1 MGSAMPGAGTKR
13 RTFEHAAQAASTRV
27 REQGSGPRGRIGAG
41 FGKHGSGSMDA
52 IILQVLNGLDKGS
65 AYALIALGLTLI
77 FGTLGVVNFA
87 HGALF
92 MIGAFVTVT
101 FQRLLSLS
109 FVTEDPTQ
117 KDFLGNPLKV
127 KTPYV
132 ESWFDPDIGQAII
145 DWAVPISLILVVP
158 VMVLVGLAMERGLIR
173 HFYRRPHADQILV
186 TFGLAIVL
194 QEIVKYFFGA
204 NPIPTPAPSQF
215 AGSFDFGAL
224 MGFDP
229 GVIIYPYW
237 RMIYFLFSLLIIGLV
252 FAFLQFT
259 TFGMVVR
266 AGMADRETVGLLG
279 IDINRRFSITFGIA
293 AAVAGT
299 AGAMYTPINS
309 PNYHMGMDFL
319 VLSFV
324 VVVVGGMGSLP
335 GAVLAGFLLG
345 ILESF
350 ASMNEVKAIFPG
362 IDQIVI
368 YLVAIV
374 ILLIRPR
381 GLMGKAGIFED

>member
-1 MGSAMPGAGTKR
+1 
-13 RTFEHAAQAASTRV
+13 
-27 REQGSGPRGRIGAG
+27 
-41 FGKHGSGSMDA
+41 MDA
-52 IILQVLNGLDKGS
+52 IILQILNGLDKGS

-92 MIGAFVTVT
+92 MIGAFCAVT
-101 FQRLLSLS
+101 LSRILTLS
-109 FVTEDPTQ
+109 HVVVDSTKT
-117 KDFLGNPLKV
+117 DFLGRPLEV
-127 KTPYV
+127 QVPYV
-132 ESWFDPDIGQAII
+132 YDIFGEATGAAII
-145 DWAVPISLILVVP
+145 DWAVPLSILFAIP
-158 VMVLVGLAMERGLIR
+158 VMLFVGVAMERGLIKY
-173 HFYRRPHADQILV
+173 FYKRPHADQILV

-194 QEIVKYFFGA
+194 QEIIKYFYGA
-204 NPIPTPAPSQF
+204 NPIPTPAPAAF
-215 AGSFDFGAL
+215 TGSFDFGAIL
-224 MGFDP
+224 GFDP
-229 GVIIYPYW
+229 NTIIYPYW
-237 RMIYFLFSLLIIGLV
+237 RLVYFAFAAVIIGAV

-279 IDINRRFSITFGIA
+279 INIDRRFTIMFGLA
-293 AAVAGT
+293 AAVAGL
-299 AGAMYTPINS
+299 AGVMYTPINS

-350 ASMNEVKAIFPG
+350 ASMREVIDLIPG
-362 IDQIVI
+362 INQVVI

-374 ILLIRPR
+374 ILLTRPR
-381 GLMGKAGIFED
+381 GLLGRKGVMED

>member
-1 MGSAMPGAGTKR
+1 M
-13 RTFEHAAQAASTRV
+13 E
-27 REQGSGPRGRIGAG
+27 
-41 FGKHGSGSMDA
+41 A
-52 IILQVLNGLDKGS
+52 ILLQVLNGLDKGS

-92 MIGAFVTVT
+92 MIGAFCAVT
-101 FQRLLSLS
+101 FSRLMTLSY
-109 FVTEDPTQ
+109 VTEDPTQ

-127 KTPYV
+127 ETPYV
-132 ESWFDPDIGQAII
+132 ESWLGTDLGSTMI
-145 DWAVPISLILVVP
+145 DWAVPLSILFAIP
-158 VMVLVGLAMERGLIR
+158 VMIVVGLAMERGLIKY
-173 HFYRRPHADQILV
+173 FYKRPHADQILV

-204 NPIPTPAPSQF
+204 NPIPTPAPEVF

-224 MGFDP
+224 VGLEA
-229 GVIIYPYW
+229 GQIIYPYW
-237 RMIYFLFSLLIIGLV
+237 RLV
-252 FAFLQFT
+252 YFAFAAVIVAAVFSFLRFT

-279 IDINRRFSITFGIA
+279 INIDKRFTIMFAIA
-293 AAVAGT
+293 AVVAGL
-299 AGAMYTPINS
+299 AGVMYTPINS

-350 ASMNEVKAIFPG
+350 ASMAQVVSFIPG
-362 IDQIVI
+362 INQIII
-368 YLVAIV
+368 YLIAIV
-374 ILLIRPR
+374 ILLTRPR
-381 GLMGKAGIFED
+381 GLMGRKGVMEE

>member
-1 MGSAMPGAGTKR
+1 
-13 RTFEHAAQAASTRV
+13 
-27 REQGSGPRGRIGAG
+27 
-41 FGKHGSGSMDA
+41 MDA
-52 IILQVLNGLDKGS
+52 IILQILNGLDKGS

-92 MIGAFVTVT
+92 MIGAFCAVT
-101 FQRLLSLS
+101 FSKFLS
-109 FVTEDPTQ
+109 FSHTIIDDTQ

-127 KTPYV
+127 DVPYIHD
-132 ESWFDPDIGQAII
+132 WFGVATGDAII
-145 DWAVPISLILVVP
+145 DWAVPLSIIFTIP
-158 VMVLVGLAMERGLIR
+158 VMIAIGFIMERGLIK
-173 HFYRRPHADQILV
+173 HFYKRPHADQILV

-194 QEIVKYFFGA
+194 QEVIKYFYGA
-204 NPIPTPAPSQF
+204 NPIPTPAPAVF
-215 AGSFDFGAL
+215 AGSFDFGSM
-224 MGFDP
+224 MGFDANT
-229 GVIIYPYW
+229 IIYPYW
-237 RMIYFLFSLLIIGLV
+237 RLVYFAFSAVIIGAV

-279 IDINRRFSITFGIA
+279 INIDKRFTIMFGIA
-293 AAVAGT
+293 AAVAGL
-299 AGAMYTPINS
+299 AGVMYAPINS

-350 ASMNEVKAIFPG
+350 ASMAAVLEFIPG
-362 IDQIVI
+362 INQIII
-368 YLVAIV
+368 YLVAII
-374 ILLIRPR
+374 ILLTRPR
-381 GLMGKAGIFED
+381 GLMGRKGVMEE

>member
-1 MGSAMPGAGTKR
+1 MD
-13 RTFEHAAQAASTRV
+13 
-27 REQGSGPRGRIGAG
+27 G
-41 FGKHGSGSMDA
+41 F
-52 IILQVLNGLDKGS
+52 ILQILNGLDKGS

-92 MIGAFVTVT
+92 MLGAFCAVIFSRILT
-101 FQRLLSLS
+101 LSHQ
-109 FVTEDPTQ
+109 VVDETRT
-117 KDFLGNPLKV
+117 DFLGNPMKV
-127 KTPYV
+127 DVFYAQEWFG
-132 ESWFDPDIGQAII
+132 ESAGAWMI
-145 DWAVPISLILVVP
+145 DWAVPMSILFAIP
-158 VMVLVGLAMERGLIR
+158 IMIAIGWAMERGLIR
-173 HFYRRPHADQILV
+173 HFYKRPHADQILV
-186 TFGLAIVL
+186 TFGLAIVI

-204 NPIPTPAPSQF
+204 NPIPTPAPEAF
-215 AGSFDFGAL
+215 RGSFDFGAL
-224 MGFDP
+224 LGFDP
-229 GVIIYPYW
+229 NTIIYPYW
-237 RMIYFLFSLLIIGLV
+237 RLVYFAFAVVIIAAV

-266 AGMADRETVGLLG
+266 AGMADRETVGILG
-279 IDINRRFSITFGIA
+279 IDIDRRFTLMFGIA
-293 AAVAGT
+293 AAVAGL
-299 AGAMYTPINS
+299 AGVMYTPINS

-350 ASMNEVKAIFPG
+350 ASIGAVIDLIPG
-362 IDQIVI
+362 INQVVI

-374 ILLIRPR
+374 ILLTRPR
-381 GLMGKAGIFED
+381 GLMGRKGVMEE

>member
-1 MGSAMPGAGTKR
+1 
-13 RTFEHAAQAASTRV
+13 
-27 REQGSGPRGRIGAG
+27 
-41 FGKHGSGSMDA
+41 MDA
-52 IILQVLNGLDKGS
+52 LLLQILNGLDKGS

-92 MIGAFVTVT
+92 MIGAFCAVTI
-101 FQRLLSLS
+101 QRILSLS
-109 FVTEDPTQ
+109 FETVDETQ

-132 ESWFDPDIGQAII
+132 ESWFGPEIGAWMI
-145 DWAVPISLILVVP
+145 DWAVPLA
-158 VMVLVGLAMERGLIR
+158 VLATIPIMLAVGYTMERGLIK
-173 HFYRRPHADQILV
+173 HFYKRPHADQILV

-204 NPIPTPAPSQF
+204 NPIQTPPPEALNGVANVGAALGMEIVYPVWRIVYFCF
-215 AGSFDFGAL
+215 A
-224 MGFDP
+224 
-229 GVIIYPYW
+229 V
-237 RMIYFLFSLLIIGLV
+237 LIIGGI

-279 IDINRRFSITFGIA
+279 INIDKRFTIMFGIA
-293 AAVAGT
+293 AAVAGL
-299 AGAMYTPINS
+299 AGVLYGPINP

-335 GAVLAGFLLG
+335 GAVLAGFMLG

-350 ASMNEVKAIFPG
+350 ASTTWATTTIPG
-362 IDQIVI
+362 INQIII
-368 YLVAIV
+368 YLVAIIV
-374 ILLIRPR
+374 LLTRPR
-381 GLMGKAGIFED
+381 GLMGRKGVMED